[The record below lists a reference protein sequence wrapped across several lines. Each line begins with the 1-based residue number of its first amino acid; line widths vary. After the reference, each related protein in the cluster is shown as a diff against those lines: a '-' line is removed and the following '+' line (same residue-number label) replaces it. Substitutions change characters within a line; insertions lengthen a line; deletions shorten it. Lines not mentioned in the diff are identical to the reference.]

1 MFSWDPFDPSN
12 GSEARLKSFRIYWGV
27 TASTSGIIFIILLFF
42 IADDLEDGLL
52 KKLIMCFRPPLPV
65 FRKRKDAKQ
74 KRQDSMKK
82 DSDQSSTPV
91 ANGSI
96 ARPAIKPEVP
106 ETALRDGYLRHT
118 LLRVRRNQGAESLA

>member
-1 MFSWDPFDPSN
+1 MFPWDPFDAS
-12 GSEARLKSFRIYWGV
+12 GGAAARLKSFRIYWGV

-52 KKLIMCFRPPLPV
+52 KKLILWLRPPFDV
-65 FRKRKDAKQ
+65 FRKRKGAKQ

-106 ETALRDGYLRHT
+106 ETGLRGGYLRHT

>member
-52 KKLIMCFRPPLPV
+52 KKLVMCFRPPLPV
-65 FRKRKDAKQ
+65 FRKRKDAKK

-82 DSDQSSTPV
+82 DRGQSSTAV

-96 ARPAIKPEVP
+96 ARPAITPEVP
-106 ETALRDGYLRHT
+106 ETALRGGYLRHT
-118 LLRVRRNQGAESLA
+118 ILRTRRNQYEGSLA